1 MSEVSEMFLL
11 LLIELLNS
19 ETLLLLTDVAFC
31 GVCVASVPCSYVSA
45 DASATGRISFP
56 LPAP

>member
-1 MSEVSEMFLL
+1 MFLL

-19 ETLLLLTDVAFC
+19 ETLLLLTDVAFT